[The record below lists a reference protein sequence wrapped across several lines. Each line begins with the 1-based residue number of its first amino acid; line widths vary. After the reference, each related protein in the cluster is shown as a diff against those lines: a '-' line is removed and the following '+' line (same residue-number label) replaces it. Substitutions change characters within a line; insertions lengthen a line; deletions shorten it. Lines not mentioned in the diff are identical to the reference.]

1 MKLDRG
7 ALLEPPPLPP
17 KHPARSRRSTAAR
30 RNRRAAVERLNSRQ
44 TTVGNHLCSHGSA
57 RRGLHFPSAQQ
68 TTRHRTC
75 VRAFRGQDDVPPSS
89 TSSLGG
95 ELCNSAD
102 TSMLCQHLRS
112 CRDVPLRL
120 RNRRS
125 VRSADPAGRTGAVP
139 ARNRAHRHPEAQ
151 RPACGDTLS
160 C

>member
-1 MKLDRG
+1 MKLNRAAD
-7 ALLEPPPLPP
+7 LESSPSPPTQ
-17 KHPARSRRSTAAR
+17 PAQSPICECGTDKASRRRTPESQIGDG
-30 RNRRAAVERLNSRQ
+30 L
-44 TTVGNHLCSHGSA
+44 GNHLCSHGSA

-68 TTRHRTC
+68 TARHRTC

-139 ARNRAHRHPEAQ
+139 ARDRAHRHPEAQ
-151 RPACGDTLS
+151 PPPCGDTLS
-160 C
+160 R